1 MKAKKRV
8 HQRNFVLGEV
18 EKGLTKAGKPTEK
31 VHDRLIGKRKKGR
44 PL

>member
-18 EKGLTKAGKPTEK
+18 EKGLTKAGKPN
-31 VHDRLIGKRKKGR
+31 
-44 PL
+44 